1 MKRDNDDDWC
11 VQQIKRDNDDN
22 RSTWGAVQM
31 KRGDVYDNDHEVNG
45 CIVFEKTDNFPQN
58 FADLQK
64 LTRVRCSK
72 FQEPLTSLRNS
83 KQHPT
88 FLTSFHSDQFL
99 IKYLPLSKGLWI
111 RFAVYHP
118 SDIIQSFPNGT
129 LSSQLPLS
137 PLLHKHQHGPT
148 TSSFNNKLKISYLSA
163 FLAPSLTRASQGW
176 LAWLRPGSAVAKQL
190 EQSLKHYNSKTDDY

>member
-1 MKRDNDDDWC
+1 MRRDNDDDWC

-31 KRGDVYDNDHEVNG
+31 KRGDVYDNDHDEVNG

-64 LTRVRCSK
+64 STRVCCSE
-72 FQEPLTSLRNS
+72 FQEPLLETPNS
-83 KQHPT
+83 TQS
-88 FLTSFHSDQFL
+88 FLHLFTQTRFFS

-111 RFAVYHP
+111 WFAVYHP

-190 EQSLKHYNSKTDDY
+190 EQSLKH

>member
-1 MKRDNDDDWC
+1 MRRDNDDDWC

-31 KRGDVYDNDHEVNG
+31 KRGDVYDNDHDEVNG

-88 FLTSFHSDQFL
+88 FLTSFHSDQFFSSN
-99 IKYLPLSKGLWI
+99 ISFYPRDCG
-111 RFAVYHP
+111 
-118 SDIIQSFPNGT
+118 SDLQFIT
-129 LSSQLPLS
+129 LQ
-137 PLLHKHQHGPT
+137 T
-148 TSSFNNKLKISYLSA
+148 SFNLFPMEL
-163 FLAPSLTRASQGW
+163 FLPNFHCHHFSTNINMVHGQHL
-176 LAWLRPGSAVAKQL
+176 
-190 EQSLKHYNSKTDDY
+190 